1 MTLAEVVQLT
11 DGQVAFLI
19 LILVLLLGVVVLCCV
34 AVVLGCVWAY
44 RAGRGSSRARHGWI
58 VVGSFE
64 VVALLLPIAG
74 RFGGGFDFLML
85 GPLAAQGALFL
96 LGRSRPRPPQTQ

>member
-11 DGQVAFLI
+11 DGQVVFLI
-19 LILVLLLGVVVLCCV
+19 LILLLLLGVVVLCCA
-34 AVVLGCVWAY
+34 AVVLGGVWAY
-44 RAGRGSSRARHGWI
+44 RAGQGSSRARQGLI
-58 VVGSFE
+58 VVGSLE
-64 VVALLLPIAG
+64 VVALLLPLVG

-96 LGRSRPRPPQTQ
+96 LGRRRPQPPGTQ